1 MSVTSTILNK
11 SSTNNTSSTNTFIQY
26 LNEDLKI
33 VKKNWNLN
41 LPNLPEWTIT
51 INDKLNHNLIDRIDI
66 RTDIGLNRMN
76 IKIQKG
82 LNYISKKI
90 IKNKIQQ
97 DVMIG
102 LNYIKSNFI
111 ILFLIKPNN
120 KYIRVSTILDKN
132 MNQSG
137 TVKWDI
143 NEFNTMTELN
153 YDNNINECSSIL
165 NHSIL
170 LESWDNRLE
179 AHYDFDDLLNINE

>member
-1 MSVTSTILNK
+1 MSVTSTILGVPN
-11 SSTNNTSSTNTFIQY
+11 TNNTNTFIQY

-41 LPNLPEWTIT
+41 LPNLPEWTVT

-66 RTDIGLNRMN
+66 RTDIGLNKMN

-111 ILFLIKPNN
+111 ILFLVKPNN

-170 LESWDNRLE
+170 LEPWDNKLE
-179 AHYDFDDLLNINE
+179 AYYDFDDLLNINE

>member
-1 MSVTSTILNK
+1 
-11 SSTNNTSSTNTFIQY
+11 
-26 LNEDLKI
+26 
-33 VKKNWNLN
+33 
-41 LPNLPEWTIT
+41 
-51 INDKLNHNLIDRIDI
+51 
-66 RTDIGLNRMN
+66 
-76 IKIQKG
+76 
-82 LNYISKKI
+82 
-90 IKNKIQQ
+90 
-97 DVMIG
+97 MIG

-170 LESWDNRLE
+170 LEPWDNKLE
-179 AHYDFDDLLNINE
+179 AYYDFDDLLNINE